1 MKNSYHS
8 QKLNN
13 WKLGILTAFLM
24 VSYVVTAATYYSL
37 PGATD
42 FNATASW
49 GTNTNGTGANPGSIS
64 NADDFVIQN
73 GSAMTLTGNASVRSL
88 TINAGTLTVAAN
100 TLTIEIPSQNNT
112 EFNLTSG
119 SQLNVTG
126 GTIQINGAMYLADGS
141 GCTQTGGLIIL
152 YPHSGTAA
160 TSIAGASGSNVTFGI
175 GYSAASGSSSISS
188 VANAAKFQF
197 TGGTL
202 QIVDPVPSTSTIA
215 YAIAYRGGS
224 GVHLAFGTG
233 HTVKYGNGSSTLP
246 AGSTNG
252 FYNYYWVSSGYM
264 SVGNMVVD
272 INNGTNR
279 FLNFNGSIGVLGNL
293 TITSGNVRTGTSTFY
308 VAGNVTNNDTLTTNG
323 VFYLGTWTNAV
334 ASPSL
339 SSQSIGGTGV
349 YRNNIVG
356 ASSTANFLSLS
367 INNISAGGVTFSN
380 ANSLLSAPNTGTV
393 SSTFS
398 LVHGLVNTG
407 SNKFTLGISSASL
420 GTLTYTNGGFGS
432 GSTFA
437 RWAAATGTGTTI
449 TAGTQPTFGVGSF
462 PFISGNPSTGFS
474 PRHFHKAS
482 TPLFTVGT
490 IEVTYNDGFGLTT
503 LGAPVSESSLTFDRY
518 SNANWVV
525 AFGNGASATST
536 TNVTPCIAINGN
548 SSIPVTTANNRV
560 LINNALVGNHS
571 AGTGLPLVQRS
582 ISPSSLIGTYT
593 IGSISSEALN
603 HSIASGDF
611 NTGANWNTGV
621 VPACGAPAI
630 IRLQDSMF
638 LSSGSVSSGSLT
650 VNGILNINGGA
661 LTMGCNKNDS
671 LFNNGKLY
679 VGSGTLNINGRIE
692 NRVASTFVQTGG
704 TINVDGNSGIAA
716 TSVSSGAPLMWYQSN
731 AVTMTGGNINII
743 NPHRSTTNTADRAI
757 TYVPSSTPFPLI
769 TAGHTTTFGNG
780 VSTIAPGQAGTGG
793 LSFGITSGSRFQ
805 FGNLVI
811 NTTAAQGRTAL
822 NTTTTVIHGDL
833 TITKGT
839 LLSIGNNIAVGG
851 NIVNNDT
858 IINSGTLIL
867 ARVLNANMAT
877 PTYSPDSNSTT
888 ITTGTNGRW
897 FNNSTIASSTANMG
911 SLTINHHLTLGGVS
925 FVGAMNNNFTAA
937 QPANSISVSGTLT
950 FTSGKVTV
958 PSPLSLILGTSTTTG
973 TLTYTAGGFT
983 SGSTFGR
990 GYATTTTGT
999 TIAAAAA
1006 PNPGGLGSYPFI
1018 TNTGVSRHVDLA
1030 RVTPNGAGILAIQ
1043 YNESA
1048 GYASGLSL
1056 ADPSFG
1062 YVVNNRSND
1071 NWVASNLSGT
1081 LAAAT
1086 YNLAIN
1092 APDVFGGPLT
1102 ADSGRILQ
1110 VAGYLGSHQRGT
1122 IAPCVQRTGLTLANL
1137 TSGAFYVGANMAQ
1150 TPNTTIASGDWT
1162 TASTWSKGTVPTCSD
1177 DVIINA
1183 GHTVTV
1189 NTTAVSNNITINQ
1202 SGVLLLGAGNTLT
1215 AGCTNNMA
1223 RLIINGGTLNMSGGT
1238 LNVNGQFALNG
1249 NVNGV
1254 FIQSGGDVIV
1264 DGNSGT
1270 LATSINGHICDLF
1283 SHTANT
1289 LQLTGGTFTVVD
1301 PSAATIAPRHAFKVF
1316 PSLANT
1322 GSGPGWTLKLG
1333 NGSSTTPGGSSE
1345 GFVIEMAG
1353 SVTTSIF
1360 KISNLEI
1367 NNPGATTSLNRIVI
1381 PFASRNTVVNNF
1393 TLTDGVFR
1401 TNANLYVSNNLT
1413 NNDTFI
1419 NNANTVF
1426 MADYNNG
1433 AVLASSNAQSI
1444 SGSGYFTNNATYAS
1458 KTAELLSLTIFNN
1471 NASGVTPNI
1480 PLTISGTLTM
1490 TSGILNSTASNY
1502 IQLGVPG
1509 VAGTLTGTSF
1519 GNTTH
1524 INGVFRR
1531 TFGSGL
1537 TGSSTMSNVHLM
1549 PVGTAGNYL
1558 PLWVSPTTT
1567 SNVTLRTEAFTSN
1580 SGSMGSGVTSLN
1592 GNNWECLPLG
1602 SGVTGAFVRAGDAA
1616 LVSTN
1621 LLLSSS
1627 SSGGTYNGLAGGST
1641 FTAATAPA
1649 LPVVS
1654 SSILVTPFDGYFG
1667 TGDMTLC
1674 TAPLAQPSSLAFK
1687 YVTNTSVSADF
1698 SAASP
1703 APTGYLVV
1711 RYPAGGTTTAP
1722 VDYTT
1727 YAVGAALGTGTVVAN
1742 VLAAPF
1748 TFNSTGL
1755 IASTS
1760 YDFYVYS
1767 FSNSGCAGP
1776 AYLTSSPLTAS
1787 ITTCGSA
1794 IATTGVTLTY
1804 NGQTSSGFT
1813 LNWTAPTTP
1822 PAGGAE
1828 YVLDLATDPLYTN
1841 LVSGFNAL
1849 NVGPV
1854 LTYAITGLNASTT
1867 YWARFRVKE
1876 IGTSCTSPAITTN
1889 WTSIATLPTSSV
1901 TTISENFDAP
1911 SPATTNTV
1919 FPAGWYKVTSAGTV
1933 NKNTTGSFTAPNSIS
1948 ISNSATLTAR
1958 GTLALPTVTNN
1969 TSGSHR
1975 ARFRMQVSTGS
1986 SKMYFGYLTTAND
1999 PASFVRLDSFIPST
2013 TNAEYISVAISTPSG
2028 SDVLALQPD
2037 GSASVTFYIDN
2048 FNWEVVPSCTIAEAG
2063 AISASRNSI
2072 CVPSGTGTTISA
2084 SGYSRD
2090 SSNLLYTWQTSSN
2103 GSSWTNKTT
2112 ASSTYRNLTDTP
2124 TTLTHYR
2131 FIVECVS
2138 SSVLMDSSNVIIV
2151 STTNPSIT
2159 STTTDTVCGTGSVML
2174 TATGTD
2180 TLFNWYSV
2188 ATGGTPIATNDT
2200 FVTTILSDST
2210 FYVETGAGISG
2221 LTAGYGT
2228 NGPTFSGPTGQNTTT
2243 GAGIIFDVTNPSG
2256 VTINTIDIYPTNVVG
2271 AQISIG
2277 VFVGTSTVPIAT
2289 YSGLTTV
2296 TGTTASPVVQT
2307 LPVNFT
2313 IPAGTGYQMRQHT
2326 TPNPTASLIRYSCT
2340 NASVYPQVSPGITMT
2355 GSVLSGFYYYFFNWK
2370 YSSGCFSSRT
2380 PVVAKSLTPPAITPS
2395 ASPSTICQGQ
2405 SSALNVTSTN
2415 ASYAYTWSHSLG
2427 TGASKSVTPMA
2438 NTTYSVSATDNSGG
2452 TFDGCSATGTIN
2464 VVVNQTPSPIT
2475 FNHSDTTFA
2484 CANSVKQIIPTGGLL
2499 SFSNVS
2505 GTGTAVNT
2513 TTGHPIVFNDYY
2525 ENAKTQMI
2533 FLASELSAMGM
2544 VANSIIDTF
2553 SYNISATN
2561 TGTYPSLDNFSIKAG
2576 LTTTSVLATT
2586 APWIALPNVV
2596 YGPITSLTVPV
2607 GLFKFPLTTPIVW
2620 DGTSNLA
2627 IEINKEDDITSSG
2640 TNFYTTN
2647 PIGTNSTT
2655 TTALYGYSQG
2665 DNAAITTANPT
2676 TVVSQRPNIIFSHK
2690 KALNNVWS
2698 PTTGLFTN
2706 SAGTIAYT
2714 GTNKDTIYAN
2724 PTSTTKY
2731 YYTATDPGTGCF
2743 ATDSITDSITSSATN
2758 VTLAS
2763 ASVSGC
2769 VPQCTEGTG
2778 WTYYTNPA
2786 TPSSYIFAINKGSS
2800 GMTGETIN
2808 IEVLGSNPSSTSSAG
2823 INQQHGSYLM
2833 KRGWDVTG
2841 TVPSGSVSVRF
2852 FYDPADTTSV
2862 NTDRDAGFAA
2872 LAAGSL
2878 AVKTGFE
2885 WFKTNGTPYN
2895 SAWRALVAGNKF
2907 PSSHVKLTPTFGST
2921 NGVNYVEFSGI
2932 TSFSGGSGGSGFG
2945 PPRSSGGV
2953 GLPVT
2958 WAGFDAVA
2966 KESGNELTWKTA
2978 SEVNTSHF
2986 EVEYS
2991 YDGINFYK
2999 SAIKV
3004 PAAGSSQTL
3013 KTYTYTHNDVSTF
3026 VYYRIKQVDL
3036 DNRSE
3041 YSATKLVK
3049 RTDARTFQVSVYP
3062 IPVLDDQVLNVEVK
3076 AIDKSDLFITI
3087 LDMNGRIVKS
3097 RTTKPTTNSILV
3109 EKINVSNLSNGLYQ
3123 VVIQNGQGKEVV
3135 KFSK

>member
-1 MKNSYHS
+1 M
-8 QKLNN
+8 
-13 WKLGILTAFLM
+13 
-24 VSYVVTAATYYSL
+24 TAATYYSL

-49 GTNTNGTGANPGSIS
+49 GTNTNGTGANPGIIS

-73 GSAMTLTGNASVRSL
+73 GSVMTLTGNATVRSL

-100 TLTIEIPSQNNT
+100 TLTIEIASQNNT
-112 EFNLTSG
+112 EFNLTNG

-141 GCTQTGGLIIL
+141 GCTQSGGLIIL
-152 YPHSGTAA
+152 YPHSGVAA
-160 TSIAGASGSNVTFGI
+160 TSVAGASGTNVTFGI

-202 QIVDPVPSTSTIA
+202 QIVDPVPSTSTAA
-215 YAIAYRGGS
+215 YAIAYRAGS
-224 GVHLAFGTG
+224 GVHLTFGLG

-246 AGSTNG
+246 AGSTSG
-252 FYNYYWVSSGYM
+252 ITNYYWVGSGYL

-279 FLNFNGSIGVLGNL
+279 VLNFTNSTGVLGNL
-293 TITSGNVRTGTSTFY
+293 TITSGNMRTGTSTFY

-323 VFYLGTWTNAV
+323 TLYLGTWTNAV

-339 SSQSIGGTGV
+339 SSQSIGGTGL

-356 ASSTANFLSLS
+356 ASTTANYTNFS
-367 INNISAGGVTFSN
+367 INNSSAGGVTFSN

-393 SSTFS
+393 SGTFT
-398 LVHGLVNTG
+398 LVNGLVSTG
-407 SNKFTLGISSASL
+407 INKFILGVNSTTL

-437 RWAAATGTGTTI
+437 RWVSTTGSGSTI

-462 PFISGNPSTGFS
+462 PFISGNPAIGSVA
-474 PRHFHKAS
+474 RHFHRATTIMAS
-482 TPLFTVGT
+482 AGT

-525 AFGNGASATST
+525 ALGNGATATST
-536 TNVTPCIAINGN
+536 ATVIPCVAINAN
-548 SSIPVTTANNRV
+548 SAIPVITVNNRI
-560 LINNALVGNHS
+560 LINSALIGTHA
-571 AGTGLPLVQRS
+571 AGTNLPMVQRS
-582 ISPSSLIGTYT
+582 ISPSSLVGTYT
-593 IGSISSEALN
+593 IGSISTEVIN
-603 HSIASGDF
+603 YSIASGDF
-611 NTGANWNTGV
+611 SVGSNWNTGV

-630 IRLQDSMF
+630 IRPQDSMF
-638 LSSGSVSSGSLT
+638 LSSGTVTSGSLT
-650 VNGILNINGGA
+650 VNGILNINGGT

-679 VGSGTLNINGRIE
+679 VGSGTLNINGRID
-692 NRVASTFVQTGG
+692 NRAGSTFVQTGG
-704 TINVDGNSGIAA
+704 TINVDGNSGTAA
-716 TSVSSGAPLMWYQSN
+716 TSVATGAPLMWYQSN
-731 AVTMTGGNINII
+731 AVRMTGGNINII
-743 NPHRSTTNTADRAI
+743 NPHRGTATADRAI

-769 TAGHTTTFGNG
+769 TADHTTTFGNG
-780 VSTIAPGQAGTGG
+780 VSTQAPGQTGTGG

-805 FGNLVI
+805 FGNFVL
-811 NTTAAQGRTAL
+811 NTMPAQGRTSL
-822 NTTTTVIHGDL
+822 NTTTTVFHGDL

-839 LLSIGNNIAVGG
+839 LFSSGNNIAVAG
-851 NIVNNDT
+851 NVVNNDT
-858 IINSGTLIL
+858 IINSGGLIL
-867 ARVLNANMAT
+867 AKVLNANMST
-877 PTYSPDSNSTT
+877 PTYSPDSSLTT
-888 ITTGTNGRW
+888 VTTGTNGRW
-897 FNNSTIASSTANMG
+897 FNNTTLASSTANLS
-911 SLTINHHLTLGGVS
+911 SLTINHHVTLGGVS

-950 FTSGKVTV
+950 FTSGKVTI
-958 PSPLSLILGTSTTTG
+958 PSTLSLILGTSTANG
-973 TLTYTAGGFT
+973 SISYTAGGFT

-990 GYATTTTGT
+990 GFATTTTGT
-999 TIAAAAA
+999 TITAAAA
-1006 PNPGGLGSYPFI
+1006 PATGGLGFYPFV
-1018 TNTGVSRHVDLA
+1018 TNTGVNRHLDII
-1030 RVTPNGAGILAIQ
+1030 RVSTNGSGILAIK

-1048 GYASGLSL
+1048 GYTSGLSL

-1062 YVVNNRSND
+1062 YVVNNRSGD

-1081 LAAAT
+1081 LSAASF
-1086 YNLAIN
+1086 NLAIT
-1092 APDVFGGPLT
+1092 APDVLGGALS

-1110 VAGYLGSHQRGT
+1110 VAGYVGTHQRGT
-1122 IAPCVQRTGLTLANL
+1122 VTPVVQRTGLTLANL
-1137 TSGAFYVGANMAQ
+1137 TSGAFYVGANIAQ
-1150 TPNTTIASGDWT
+1150 TPNGTIASGDWT

-1177 DVIINA
+1177 DVVINA

-1202 SGVLLLGAGNTLT
+1202 SGTLLLGAGNTLT

-1223 RLIINGGTLNMSGGT
+1223 RLTINGGTLNMSGGT
-1238 LNVNGQFALNG
+1238 LNVNGQFALNA

-1254 FIQSGGDVIV
+1254 FMQSGGDVIV

-1270 LATSINGHICDLF
+1270 LSTSINGHICDLY

-1301 PSAATIAPRHAFKVF
+1301 PSAAIGAPRHAFKVL

-1333 NGSSTTPGGSSE
+1333 NGSSTTPGGSTE

-1353 SVTTSIF
+1353 TTTANIF

-1367 NNPGATTSLNRIVI
+1367 NNPGSATALNRIVI

-1401 TNANLYVSNNLT
+1401 TNGSLYVSNSLI

-1426 MADYNNG
+1426 MADYNNA

-1458 KTAELLSLTIFNN
+1458 KTAELLNLTVNNN
-1471 NASGVTPNI
+1471 NATGVTPNM

-1502 IQLGVPG
+1502 IQLGTPG
-1509 VAGTLTGTSF
+1509 VAGTLTGTAFS
-1519 GNTTH
+1519 NTTH

-1531 TFGSGL
+1531 AFASGS
-1537 TGSSTMSNVHLM
+1537 TGTSALSNVHLM
-1549 PVGTAGNYL
+1549 PVGTGGTYL

-1621 LLLSSS
+1621 LLLTSS
-1627 SSGGTYNGLAGGST
+1627 SSGGTFEGVAGGSAYST
-1641 FTAATAPA
+1641 GTPRF
-1649 LPVVS
+1649 VS
-1654 SSILVTPFDGYFG
+1654 SSALITPFDGYFG

-1711 RYPAGGTTTAP
+1711 RYPASGTTTAP

-1742 VLAAPF
+1742 ILAAPF
-1748 TFNSTGL
+1748 TFNATGL
-1755 IASTS
+1755 IASTA

-1787 ITTCGSA
+1787 ITTC
-1794 IATTGVTLTY
+1794 ATAVSSTGVTLSY

-1813 LNWTAPTTP
+1813 LNWTGATTP

-1828 YVLDLATDPLYTN
+1828 YVLDLATDPLFTN
-1841 LVSGFNAL
+1841 MVSGFNAL
-1849 NVGPV
+1849 NLGPV
-1854 LTYAITGLNASTT
+1854 LTYSVTGLNASTT
-1867 YWARFRVKE
+1867 YWARLRVKE
-1876 IGTSCTSPAITTN
+1876 IGTSCTSPAVTAN
-1889 WTSIATLPTSSV
+1889 WTSIATLPASSV
-1901 TTISENFDAP
+1901 STIFENFDAP
-1911 SPATTNTV
+1911 APATTNTV
-1919 FPAGWYKVTSAGTV
+1919 FPGGWYKVTSAGTV
-1933 NKNTTGSFTAPNSIS
+1933 NKNTTGSFTAPNSMS

-1958 GTLALPTVTNN
+1958 GTLAVPTVTNN

-1975 ARFRMQVSTGS
+1975 ARFRMQVSTAG
-1986 SKMYFGYLTTAND
+1986 SKMYFGYLVTAND
-1999 PASFVRLDSFIPST
+1999 PTSFVRLDSFIPST

-2028 SDVLALQPD
+2028 SDVLAFQPD
-2037 GSASVTFYIDN
+2037 GTASSTFYIDN

-2063 AISASRNSI
+2063 TITASSSSI
-2072 CVPSGTGTTISA
+2072 CVPSGFGTTISA

-2124 TTLTHYR
+2124 TALTHYR

-2138 SSVLMDSSNVIIV
+2138 SSVLMDSSNVSIISV
-2151 STTNPSIT
+2151 TNPGIT

-2174 TATGTD
+2174 SATGTD

-2200 FVTTILSDST
+2200 FVTTISSDST
-2210 FYVETGAGISG
+2210 FYVESGAGSAPATGGRLSSLTVGASLSSVPRGIAFSTTKASDITSIGLMCTGGASTATIQLYNSG
-2221 LTAGYGT
+2221 GTATVGPPVTVNIPTNAGT
-2228 NGPTFSGPTGQNTTT
+2228 AATPVRIDFPVNINLPS
-2243 GAGIIFDVTNPSG
+2243 AGSYRLFVTSLVPATSVLYYEYSG
-2256 VTINTIDIYPTNVVG
+2256 VTGFPYAVG
-2271 AQISIG
+2271 PDASI
-2277 VFVGTSTVPIAT
+2277 
-2289 YSGLTTV
+2289 
-2296 TGTTASPVVQT
+2296 
-2307 LPVNFT
+2307 
-2313 IPAGTGYQMRQHT
+2313 
-2326 TPNPTASLIRYSCT
+2326 
-2340 NASVYPQVSPGITMT
+2340 T
-2355 GSVLSGFYYYFFNWK
+2355 GSVTSLTGATSLTTYYYF
-2370 YSSGCFSSRT
+2370 YRLEISSGCFSSRT
-2380 PVVAKSLTPPAITPS
+2380 PVVAKSLAPPAITPS
-2395 ASPSTICQGQ
+2395 ASPATICQGQ

-2415 ASYAYTWSHSLG
+2415 ASYTYAWSHSLG
-2427 TGASKSVTPMA
+2427 TGATKSVTPMA

-2452 TFDGCSATGTIN
+2452 TYDGCSATGTIN

-2475 FNHSDTTFA
+2475 FDQSDTTFG
-2484 CANSVKQIIPTGGLL
+2484 CANSVKQIIPSGGLL

-2505 GTGTAVNT
+2505 GTGTAANT
-2513 TTGHPIVFNDYY
+2513 TTTHPNVFNDYY

-2533 FLASELSAMGM
+2533 FLASELTAMGM
-2544 VANSIIDTF
+2544 VANSIIDTL
-2553 SYNISATN
+2553 SYDISATN
-2561 TGTYPSLDNFSIKAG
+2561 TGTYPSLDNFSINAG

-2586 APWIALPNVV
+2586 SPWIALPNVV

-2607 GLFKFPLTTPIVW
+2607 GLFKFPLSTPIVW

-2627 IEINKEDDITSSG
+2627 IEINKFDDITNSG
-2640 TNFYTTN
+2640 LTYYTTN

-2655 TTALYGYSQG
+2655 TTARYGYTEA
-2665 DNAAITTANPT
+2665 DNAAITNANPT
-2676 TVVSQRPNIIFSHK
+2676 TVSTQRPNIIFSHK

-2698 PTTGLFTN
+2698 PTTGLYTN
-2706 SAGTIAYT
+2706 SAGTTAYT

-2743 ATDSITDSITSSATN
+2743 AIDSITDSITSSATN

-2763 ASVSGC
+2763 ATVSGC
-2769 VPQCTEGTG
+2769 VPQCTEGSG
-2778 WTYYTNPA
+2778 WTYYTNPS
-2786 TPSSYIFAINKGSS
+2786 TPSNYIFAINKGAT
-2800 GMTGETIN
+2800 GMTGETISV
-2808 IEVLGSNPSSTSSAG
+2808 EVLGSNPSSTSSAG

-2841 TVPSGSVSVRF
+2841 TVPTGSVSVRF

-2872 LAAGSL
+2872 LSAGSL

-2885 WFKTNGTPYN
+2885 WFKSTGTPYN
-2895 SAWRALVAGNKF
+2895 ASWRALVVGNKF
-2907 PSSHVKLTPTFGST
+2907 PSSHVKLIPTFGSI

-2945 PPRSSGGV
+2945 PPSSGGGV

-2966 KESGNELTWKTA
+2966 KESGNDLTWKTA

-2991 YDGINFYK
+2991 YDGINYNK

-3004 PAAGSSQTL
+3004 PAAGSSQTMQ
-3013 KTYTYTHNDVSTF
+3013 TYNYTHKDVSTF
-3026 VYYRIKQVDL
+3026 VYYRIKQVDM
-3036 DNRSE
+3036 DSRFD

-3049 RTDARTFQVSVYP
+3049 RTDAKTFQVSVYP

>member
-1 MKNSYHS
+1 MKNFYHS

-13 WKLGILTAFLM
+13 WKLGVLTAFLM
-24 VSYVVTAATYYSL
+24 VSYVLTAATYYSL

-49 GTNTNGTGANPGSIS
+49 GTNTNGTGANPGIIS
-64 NADDFVIQN
+64 NADDFIIQN
-73 GSAMTLTGNASVRSL
+73 GSVMSLTGNATVRSL

-100 TLTIEIPSQNNT
+100 TLTIEI
-112 EFNLTSG
+112 
-119 SQLNVTG
+119 
-126 GTIQINGAMYLADGS
+126 
-141 GCTQTGGLIIL
+141 
-152 YPHSGTAA
+152 
-160 TSIAGASGSNVTFGI
+160 AGAFN
-175 GYSAASGSSSISS
+175 SSLTVNS
-188 VANAAKFQF
+188 
-197 TGGTL
+197 GGTL
-202 QIVDPVPSTSTIA
+202 TVSGGDVTLNGNFLVAFGGTLNQSSGTIRIDGNNGGSATGSVAAGTAMLQINSSSLNLTGGSIIIVDPNAGTSGNAFDYSASTPHYNMPNGSDHTVQFGDGVSTDATASTTGFRHSTWTSAGRFMFQNVI
-215 YAIAYRGGS
+215 
-224 GVHLAFGTG
+224 LNLMGTG
-233 HTVKYGNGSSTLP
+233 NRNILTAAWTHG
-246 AGSTNG
+246 
-252 FYNYYWVSSGYM
+252 
-264 SVGNMVVD
+264 
-272 INNGTNR
+272 IN
-279 FLNFNGSIGVLGNL
+279 GNL
-293 TITSGNVRTGTSTFY
+293 TIINGDYQTTSALTLAGNLTNSGTMSSTST
-308 VAGNVTNNDTLTTNG
+308 LT
-323 VFYLGTWTNAV
+323 LGTFISGTTGPTSN
-334 ASPSL
+334 
-339 SSQSIGGTGV
+339 SQTISGTGV
-349 YRNNIVG
+349 FRNSLT
-356 ASSTANFLSLS
+356 ASTANYLSLLV
-367 INNISAGGVTFSN
+367 NNVSAGGVTFSN
-380 ANSLLSAPNTGTV
+380 ANSLLSGSNTGTV
-393 SSTFS
+393 SSTFT
-398 LVHGLVNTG
+398 LTNGLINTG
-407 SNKFTLGISSASL
+407 ANKFILGVSSTIL
-420 GTLTYTNGGFGS
+420 GAHTYTSGGFGS

-437 RWAAATGTGTTI
+437 RWVGTTGTGSTI

-462 PFISGNPSTGFS
+462 PFISGNPVAGFVA
-474 PRHFHKAS
+474 RHFHRATTIMAS
-482 TPLFTVGT
+482 AGT

-525 AFGNGASATST
+525 ALGNGATATST
-536 TNVTPCIAINGN
+536 ATVIPCVAINAN
-548 SSIPVTTANNRV
+548 SAIPVITANNRI
-560 LINNALVGNHS
+560 LINSALIGTHA
-571 AGTGLPLVQRS
+571 AGTNLPMVQRS
-582 ISPSSLIGTYT
+582 ISPSSLVGTYT
-593 IGSISSEALN
+593 IGSIGAEVIN
-603 HSIASGDF
+603 YSIASGDF
-611 NTGANWNTGV
+611 SVGSNWNTGV

-630 IRLQDSMF
+630 IRPQDSMF
-638 LSSGSVSSGSLT
+638 LSSGTVSSGSLT
-650 VNGILNINGGA
+650 VNGILNINGGN

-679 VGSGTLNINGRIE
+679 VGSGTLNINGRID
-692 NRVASTFVQTGG
+692 NRAGSTFVQTGG
-704 TINVDGNSGIAA
+704 TINVDGNSGTAA
-716 TSVSSGAPLMWYQSN
+716 TSVATGAPLMWYQSN

-743 NPHRSTTNTADRAI
+743 NPHRGTATADRAI

-780 VSTIAPGQAGTGG
+780 VSTIAPGQTGTGG

-805 FGNLVI
+805 FGNFVL
-811 NTTAAQGRTAL
+811 NTMPAQGRTSL
-822 NTTTTVIHGDL
+822 NTATTVFHGDL

-839 LLSIGNNIAVGG
+839 LLSSGNNIAVAG
-851 NIVNNDT
+851 NVVNNDT
-858 IINSGTLIL
+858 IINSGGLIL
-867 ARVLNANMAT
+867 AKVLNANMAT
-877 PTYSPDSNSTT
+877 PTYSPDSSLTT
-888 ITTGTNGRW
+888 VTTGTNGRW
-897 FNNSTIASSTANMG
+897 FNNTTLASSTANMA
-911 SLTINHHLTLGGVS
+911 SLTINHHVTLGGVS

-950 FTSGKVTV
+950 FTSGKVTI
-958 PSPLSLILGTSTTTG
+958 PSTLSLILGTSTANG
-973 TLTYTAGGFT
+973 SISYTAGGFT

-990 GYATTTTGT
+990 GFATTTTGT
-999 TIAAAAA
+999 TITAAAA
-1006 PNPGGLGSYPFI
+1006 PATGGIGFYPFI
-1018 TNTGVSRHVDLA
+1018 TNTGVNRHFDLV
-1030 RVTPNGAGILAIQ
+1030 RVTPTGAGILAIK

-1048 GYASGLSL
+1048 GYTSGLSL

-1062 YVVNNRSND
+1062 YVVNNRSGD

-1081 LAAAT
+1081 LAAASF
-1086 YNLAIN
+1086 NLAIT
-1092 APDVFGGPLT
+1092 APNVFGGALS

-1110 VAGYLGSHQRGT
+1110 VAGYVGTHQRGT
-1122 IAPCVQRTGLTLANL
+1122 VTPVVQRTGLTLANL
-1137 TSGAFYVGANMAQ
+1137 TSGAFYVGANIAQ
-1150 TPNTTIASGDWT
+1150 TPNGTIASGDWT

-1177 DVIINA
+1177 DVVIND

-1202 SGVLLLGAGNTLT
+1202 SGTLLLGAGNTLT

-1223 RLIINGGTLNMSGGT
+1223 RLTINGGALNMSGGT
-1238 LNVNGQFALNG
+1238 LTVNGQFALNA

-1254 FIQSGGDVIV
+1254 FMQSGGDVIV

-1270 LATSINGHICDLF
+1270 LSTSINSHICDF
-1283 SHTANT
+1283 YSHTANT

-1301 PSAATIAPRHAFKVF
+1301 PSAAIGAPRHAFKVL

-1333 NGSSTTPGGSSE
+1333 NGSSTTPGGSTE

-1353 SVTTSIF
+1353 TTTTNIF

-1367 NNPGATTSLNRIVI
+1367 NNPGSTTALNRIVI

-1401 TNANLYVSNNLT
+1401 TNGSLYVSNNLT

-1426 MADYNNG
+1426 MADYNNA

-1444 SGSGYFTNNATYAS
+1444 AGSGYFTNNATYAS
-1458 KTAELLSLTIFNN
+1458 KTAELLNLTVNNN
-1471 NASGVTPNI
+1471 NATGVTPNM

-1490 TSGILNSTASNY
+1490 TTGILNSTASNY

-1509 VAGTLTGTSF
+1509 VAGTLTGTAFS
-1519 GNTTH
+1519 NTTH

-1531 TFGSGL
+1531 AFASGS
-1537 TGSSTMSNVHLM
+1537 TGTSALSNVHLM
-1549 PVGTAGNYL
+1549 PVGTGGIYL

-1567 SNVTLRTEAFTSN
+1567 SNVTFRTEAFTSN

-1621 LLLSSS
+1621 LLLTSS
-1627 SSGGTYNGLAGGST
+1627 SSGGTFEGVAGGSAYSAGT
-1641 FTAATAPA
+1641 PRF
-1649 LPVVS
+1649 VS
-1654 SSILVTPFDGYFG
+1654 SSALITPFDGYFG

-1674 TAPLAQPSSLAFK
+1674 TAPLAQPSGLAFK

-1711 RYPAGGTTTAP
+1711 RYPASGTTTAP

-1748 TFNSTGL
+1748 TFNATGL
-1755 IASTS
+1755 IASTA

-1787 ITTCGSA
+1787 ITTC
-1794 IATTGVTLTY
+1794 ATAVSSTGVTLSY

-1813 LNWTAPTTP
+1813 LNWTGATTP

-1828 YVLDLATDPLYTN
+1828 YVLDLATDPLFTN
-1841 LVSGFNAL
+1841 IVSGFNAL

-1854 LTYAITGLNASTT
+1854 LTYAATGLNASTT
-1867 YWARFRVKE
+1867 YWARLRVKE
-1876 IGTSCTSPAITTN
+1876 IGTSCTSPAVTAN
-1889 WTSIATLPTSSV
+1889 WTSIATLPASSV
-1901 TTISENFDAP
+1901 STIFENFDAP
-1911 SPATTNTV
+1911 APATTNTV
-1919 FPAGWYKVTSAGTV
+1919 FPGGWYKVTSAGTV
-1933 NKNTTGSFTAPNSIS
+1933 NKNTTGSFTAPNSMS

-1958 GTLALPTVTNN
+1958 GTLAVPTVTNN

-1975 ARFRMQVSTGS
+1975 ARFRMQVSSGA
-1986 SKMYFGYLTTAND
+1986 SKMYFGYLATAND
-1999 PASFVRLDSFIPST
+1999 PTSFVRLDSFIPGT
-2013 TNAEYISVAISTPSG
+2013 VNAEFISVAISTPSG
-2028 SDVLALQPD
+2028 SDVLAFQPD
-2037 GSASVTFYIDN
+2037 GSATVTFYIDN
-2048 FNWEVVPSCTIAEAG
+2048 FNWEVVPACTMAEAG
-2063 AISASRNSI
+2063 TTTVSNATL
-2072 CVPSGTGTTISA
+2072 CTPTGLGTTIRA
-2084 SGYSRD
+2084 TGYSKD
-2090 SSNLLYTWQTSSN
+2090 SSNLLYTWQTSTN

-2112 ASSTYRNLTDTP
+2112 TSSTYKNLIDTP
-2124 TTLTHYR
+2124 TASTHYR
-2131 FIVECVS
+2131 LIVECVS
-2138 SSVLMDSSNVIIV
+2138 SSVLMDSSNAVIV
-2151 STTNPSIT
+2151 SAINPSIT
-2159 STTTDTVCGTGSVML
+2159 STTADTVCGTGSVML
-2174 TATGTD
+2174 IASGTD
-2180 TLFNWYSV
+2180 TAFNWFRN
-2188 ATGGTPIATNDT
+2188 ATGGAPLSTNDT
-2200 FVTTILSDST
+2200 FITTINSDST
-2210 FYVETGAGISG
+2210 FYVENGIGQAG
-2221 LTAGYGT
+2221 LTFTGSGT
-2228 NGPTFSGPTGQNTTT
+2228 GDGAWNKYTTT
-2243 GAGIIFDVTNPSG
+2243 GSFQTTLNTGAKIVVTNQITISSVDIYPSAAIGTAFTIAIRTGSATGAIAQTYSG
-2256 VTINTIDIYPTNVVG
+2256 VTSVQNSGTPTVAETHN
-2271 AQISIG
+2271 
-2277 VFVGTSTVPIAT
+2277 
-2289 YSGLTTV
+2289 
-2296 TGTTASPVVQT
+2296 
-2307 LPVNFT
+2307 VNFT
-2313 IPAGTGYQMRQHT
+2313 LAPGTYWMNFPTTNPNTWRSGIPSPAYVFPWALTNNNATLEFDLTPSYQ
-2326 TPNPTASLIRYSCT
+2326 
-2340 NASVYPQVSPGITMT
+2340 
-2355 GSVLSGFYYYFFNWK
+2355 YYFYNLK
-2370 YSSGCFSSRT
+2370 VGSGCFSSRT

-2395 ASPSTICQGQ
+2395 ASPATICQGQ

-2452 TFDGCSATGTIN
+2452 TYDGCSATGTIN

-2475 FNHSDTTFA
+2475 FDQSDTTFG
-2484 CANSVKQIIPTGGLL
+2484 CANSVKQIIPSGGLL

-2505 GTGTAVNT
+2505 GTGTAANT
-2513 TTGHPIVFNDYY
+2513 TTTHPNVFNDYY

-2533 FLASELSAMGM
+2533 FLASELTAMGM
-2544 VANSIIDTF
+2544 VANSIIDTL

-2561 TGTYPSLDNFSIKAG
+2561 SGTYPSLDNFSINAG
-2576 LTTTSVLATT
+2576 LTTTAVLATT

-2607 GLFKFPLTTPIVW
+2607 GLFKFPLSTPIVW

-2627 IEINKEDDITSSG
+2627 IEINKFDDITNSG
-2640 TNFYTTN
+2640 LTYYTTN

-2655 TTALYGYSQG
+2655 TTARYGYTEA
-2665 DNAAITTANPT
+2665 DNAVITNANPT
-2676 TVVSQRPNIIFSHK
+2676 TVSTQRPNIIFSHK

-2698 PTTGLFTN
+2698 PTTGLYTN
-2706 SAGTIAYT
+2706 SAGTTAYT

-2743 ATDSITDSITSSATN
+2743 AIDSITDSVTSSATN

-2763 ASVSGC
+2763 ATVSGC
-2769 VPQCTEGTG
+2769 VPQCTEGSG
-2778 WTYYTNPA
+2778 WTYYTNPS
-2786 TPSSYIFAINKGSS
+2786 TPSNYIFAINKGAT
-2800 GMTGETIN
+2800 GMTGETISV
-2808 IEVLGSNPSSTSSAG
+2808 EVLGSNPSSTSSAG

-2841 TVPSGSVSVRF
+2841 TVPTGSVSVRF

-2872 LAAGSL
+2872 LSAGSL

-2885 WFKTNGTPYN
+2885 WFKSTGTPYN
-2895 SAWRALVAGNKF
+2895 ASWRALVVGNKF
-2907 PSSHVKLTPTFGST
+2907 PSSHVKLIPTFGSI

-2945 PPRSSGGV
+2945 PPSSGGGV

-2966 KESGNELTWKTA
+2966 KESGNDLTWKTA

-2991 YDGINFYK
+2991 YDGVNYNK

-3004 PAAGSSQTL
+3004 PAAGSSQTIQ
-3013 KTYTYTHNDVSTF
+3013 TYNYTHKEVSTF
-3026 VYYRIKQVDL
+3026 VYYRIKQVDM
-3036 DNRSE
+3036 DSRFD

-3049 RTDARTFQVSVYP
+3049 RTDAKTFQVSVYP